1 MNNPKPM
8 LANLRK
14 ALLVVALA
22 LAAYKFTETF
32 ADFSFS
38 PRDEIAASKAAEA
51 VAVKQEAAA
60 IAAAPPLIIDPSSFP
75 TLTYTGLS
83 KQLRSEG
90 FSVRCYGNL
99 ERKEK
104 LYPSIT
110 QICWTKA
117 QTAWGIPLE
126 GISFHFA
133 GETLQLVRIEFPNS
147 HWDDAKS
154 WFDGL
159 PGEMAGSFGADGKG
173 HDVIGKSFASGFLMT
188 AKPPRKTT
196 VMVLWESPALLVGRC
211 TVRDRSFSEL
221 QKKIIC
227 EPKPARV
234 S

>member
-1 MNNPKPM
+1 M

-159 PGEMAGSFGADGKG
+159 PGEMAGSFGADVAWSWLMDALTSRSAT
-173 HDVIGKSFASGFLMT
+173 HHSASGT
-188 AKPPRKTT
+188 STKT
-196 VMVLWESPALLVGRC
+196 LSKGFGALAAEGEVG
-211 TVRDRSFSEL
+211 DA
-221 QKKIIC
+221 
-227 EPKPARV
+227 ARR
-234 S
+234 